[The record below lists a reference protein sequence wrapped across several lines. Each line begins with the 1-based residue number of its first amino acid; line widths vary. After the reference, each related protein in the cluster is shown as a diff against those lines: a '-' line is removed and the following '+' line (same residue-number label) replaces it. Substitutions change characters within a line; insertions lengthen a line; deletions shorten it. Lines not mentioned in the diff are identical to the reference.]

1 MNATSKAQLPLRMG
15 FVFLLMGKA
24 IYRQS
29 QDRQA
34 PYLLTLKKIFLTT
47 KTIRSGL
54 KVSNDEEQNAE
65 GNSSSDM
72 DENESYF

>member
-34 PYLLTLKKIFLTT
+34 PYLLTLKKFFLTT